1 MKLFKYVFLI
11 SCLLV
16 ILFLTGCGQ
25 KPATSEDSSDPPSAP
40 PNTISAFGVVKA
52 KNIYH
57 LALDFPAILTQISV
71 EEGQVVK
78 KDETLATLDITDYQ
92 AQVIN
97 KKYELAIAEAQL
109 DKQALSL
116 KQIEN
121 DLIAAEN
128 TYQKL
133 VNDVSRQEKL
143 YQEGVVTGQ
152 ELEELKQTMLT
163 QEKIMDNFRLALEN
177 SQISEKR
184 IHQQEIER
192 LQSEVKQMENHLLK
206 PYLTDNRIICPIAAG
221 VVFDVGYK
229 VGDRVTPEKKI
240 LGIMDLESIIV
251 EADVSE
257 EFIAEISIGS
267 AAAITPL
274 ANPAQTLQGHITRIS
289 GWAVEKKG
297 ETVVTVEI
305 SLNEK
310 EARLLPGFNVDVEI
324 MKE

>member
-1 MKLFKYVFLI
+1 
-11 SCLLV
+11 
-16 ILFLTGCGQ
+16 
-25 KPATSEDSSDPPSAP
+25 
-40 PNTISAFGVVKA
+40 VVKA

-152 ELEELKQTMLT
+152 ELEKLKQTMLT

-177 SQISEKR
+177 SQINEKR

-206 PYLTDNRIICPIAAG
+206 PYLTDNRIICPISAG

-305 SLNEK
+305 SLDEK
-310 EARLLPGFNVDVEI
+310 EAQLLPGFNVDVEI